1 MDQHFLS
8 VEEFNELIRHWNG
21 RKIKIVK
28 HELDDFD
35 ETLMDLSAIS
45 YSKDTRRIDD
55 YEPMYSLNLNG
66 SGVIETTMNN
76 YQSLPS
82 ELYEIPLED
91 SALYEFDGSRFI
103 VSTSRGVYTIEVV
116 Q

>member
-1 MDQHFLS
+1 MDQYFLT
-8 VEEFNELIRHWNG
+8 VEEFNDLIRQWNG

-45 YSKDTRRIDD
+45 YSKESRRIDD
-55 YEPMYSLNLNG
+55 YVPMYSLHLNG
-66 SGVIETTMNN
+66 SGVIETTMNH

-103 VSTSRGVYTIEVV
+103 VSTSRGVYTIELVE
-116 Q
+116 